1 MDKYL
6 ENLVSDL
13 GAAINEAIQR
23 SDSVSEIM
31 ERIRATGNDVMLAIE
46 VAPHEVQVE
55 ESVPFRDLSIEDRLN
70 EISPEDRKF
79 LRSLNIKF
87 DSDE

>member
-6 ENLVSDL
+6 ENLVSEL

-23 SDSVSEIM
+23 SEKVNEMM
-31 ERIRATGNDVMLAIE
+31 ERIHATGYDVMLAIE
-46 VAPHEVQVE
+46 VAQQENPAEEPVQY
-55 ESVPFRDLSIEDRLN
+55 RDLSIEDRLN

-87 DSDE
+87 DNDE

>member
-23 SDSVSEIM
+23 SDSVSEI
-31 ERIRATGNDVMLAIE
+31 ERIRATGMDVITLAIE

>member
-6 ENLVSDL
+6 ENLVSEL

-23 SDSVSEIM
+23 SDKVSEVM
-31 ERIRATGNDVMLAIE
+31 ERIHATGHDIMLAIE
-46 VAPHEVQVE
+46 VASQETQAEEVTQY
-55 ESVPFRDLSIEDRLN
+55 RDLSIEDRLS

-87 DSDE
+87 DNDE